1 MAVNREPILK
11 RCKSLGISPAVM
23 GIAKETKRDPN
34 ANKRKKVSEY
44 GMQLKEKQKLK
55 FIYGVL
61 EKQFRHLFEL
71 AEKMEGQAG
80 ANLITLLESRLDNVV
95 YRMGLS
101 MTRREAR
108 QLVVHGHY
116 LVNGKRV
123 DIPSY
128 RIKEGDVISLKEN
141 SKKSEKFKQI
151 IEANASKAAPTW
163 LDVNKDNQTAK
174 VLRMPVKEDLD
185 YDIEEHLIVERRRNT
200 PLFHGIFSVLPCYYS
215 RKHSFC
221 QAGRTKN
228 HTVLYL

>member
-101 MTRREAR
+101 MRLVSSLFTGIILLTARELTFLLTESRKAMLSHLRKTARRARSSSRSLRLTLQR
-108 QLVVHGHY
+108 QLLHG
-116 LVNGKRV
+116 L
-123 DIPSY
+123 
-128 RIKEGDVISLKEN
+128 
-141 SKKSEKFKQI
+141 
-151 IEANASKAAPTW
+151 
-163 LDVNKDNQTAK
+163 
-174 VLRMPVKEDLD
+174 M
-185 YDIEEHLIVERRRNT
+185 
-200 PLFHGIFSVLPCYYS
+200 
-215 RKHSFC
+215 
-221 QAGRTKN
+221 
-228 HTVLYL
+228 

>member
-61 EKQFRHLFEL
+61 EKQFYHYYEI
-71 AEKMEGQAG
+71 ASKMEGQAG
-80 ANLITLLESRLDNVV
+80 NNLIVCLESRLDNVV
-95 YRMGLS
+95 FRMGLAL
-101 MTRREAR
+101 TRREAR
-108 QLVVHGHY
+108 QLVNHGHF

-128 RIKEGDVISLKEN
+128 RIKVGDVISLRDK
-141 SKKSEKFKQI
+141 SKSSPKFK
-151 IEANASKAAPTW
+151 ANVEETNGRIVPLW
-163 LDVNKDNQTAK
+163 LEVNKDEFSAK
-174 VLRMPVKEDLD
+174 VTRMPNIEDLD
-185 YDIEEHLIVERRRNT
+185 YDVEAHLIVE
-200 PLFHGIFSVLPCYYS
+200 LYS
-215 RKHSFC
+215 K
-221 QAGRTKN
+221 
-228 HTVLYL
+228 